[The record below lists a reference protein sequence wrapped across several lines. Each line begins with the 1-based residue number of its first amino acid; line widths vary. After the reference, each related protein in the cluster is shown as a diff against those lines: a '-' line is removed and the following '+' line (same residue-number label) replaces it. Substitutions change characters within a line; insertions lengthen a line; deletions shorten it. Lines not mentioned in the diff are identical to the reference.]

1 MELAKRIYWQVH
13 SFILRWLDPQA
24 RTPATIA
31 RQFHSLYYKSGDTT
45 WDNTFWMGAKVL
57 KCPLD
62 LWVYQEIIFDTK
74 PDVIVETGTRH
85 GGSALYLASL
95 CDLLGH
101 GRVISIDIEPAKGRP
116 AHPRITYLL
125 GSSTSVQ
132 MIRDVETAVLGNAV
146 MVSLDS
152 DHSKAHVLEEMRLYS
167 RFVSKGHYM
176 IVEDTNVNGHPVLPE
191 FGPGP
196 LEAVEEFLVDHDEFE
211 VDEAREKF
219 LLTFHSRGFLK

>member
-1 MELAKRIYWQVH
+1 
-13 SFILRWLDPQA
+13 
-24 RTPATIA
+24 
-31 RQFHSLYYKSGDTT
+31 
-45 WDNTFWMGAKVL
+45 MGAKVL

-74 PDVIVETGTRH
+74 PDLIIETGTRH

-196 LEAVEEFLVDHDEFE
+196 LEAVEEFLVDHDEFQ

-219 LLTFHSRGFLK
+219 LLTFHSRGFLKKIR